1 MKRRYAKPTIP
12 YEAWVNLKK
21 KHESINLDYKR
32 MTGRKHGIPFTK
44 FILSLSQ
51 KPTYFE
57 YQEIANLKRT
67 RKKIKSRGIF
77 I

>member
-12 YEAWVNLKK
+12 YEAWKNLKR
-21 KHESINLDYKR
+21 KHEAVNIDYKK

-57 YQEIANLKRT
+57 YSEIVNLKRT
-67 RKKIKSRGIF
+67 RRKSKSEGVF

>member
-12 YEAWVNLKK
+12 YEAWVNLKN
-21 KHESINLDYKR
+21 KHRRVNLDYKK

-44 FILSLSQ
+44 FILSLSK
-51 KPTYFE
+51 KPIYYD
-57 YQEIANLKRT
+57 YQEIKSLT
-67 RKKIKSRGIF
+67 KKNKGRQGLF